1 VRILT
6 VGDAFVPVHL
16 FEMGL
21 ASLVDEYA
29 VRYIELNMDAPFVPA
44 TPSERSIREYAG
56 NPQQLVDALAGE
68 DILLVHGAPVT
79 DAVLDASP
87 GLKVVGVARG
97 GPVNI
102 DLAAASARGIAVITA
117 PARNAEAVADLTL
130 AFLIILARRVMPGHD
145 FIRGGGRMGDSAF
158 EGAQFFGNEL
168 RGHTLGLVGCGN
180 VGVRVASRAAAFGM
194 SIGVYDPYVS
204 PAYLEDRGM
213 QVMELEELLA
223 CSDFVSLHARATPE
237 TENFFDT
244 SKFAMMKRGAFFIN
258 TARETLVDEPALYSA
273 LLSGSLA
280 GAALDVLRPWQEG
293 TMHPLV
299 TLPNVIITPHIGG
312 ATHEAALRG
321 VQILADQ
328 LGHYLVGQPMQHA
341 VNLNKSGSSR

>member
-1 VRILT
+1 MKILA
-6 VGDAFVPVHL
+6 VGDAFVPVQL
-16 FEMGL
+16 FEIGL
-21 ASLVDEYA
+21 ASLADEYT
-29 VRYIELNMDAPFVPA
+29 VRFIELDMGAPFVPA

-56 NPQQLVDALAGE
+56 NPQQLVEALAGE
-68 DILLVHGAPVT
+68 NILLVHGAPVT

-87 GLKVVGVARG
+87 SLKVVGVARG
-97 GPVNI
+97 GPVNV
-102 DLAAASARGIAVITA
+102 DLAAANDRGITVITA

-130 AFLIILARRVMPGHD
+130 AFLIMLARGVMPGLD

-168 RGHTLGLVGCGN
+168 RGHILGLVGCGN

-194 SIGVYDPYVS
+194 SIVVYDPYVS

-213 QVMELEELLA
+213 RVMELEELLA
-223 CSDFVSLHARATPE
+223 SADFVSLHARATPE
-237 TENFFDT
+237 TDSFFDA
-244 SKFAMMKRGAFFIN
+244 SKFAMMKPGAFFIN
-258 TARETLVDEPALYSA
+258 TARETLVDESALYSA

-280 GAALDVLRPWQEG
+280 GAALDVLRPWKEG
-293 TMHPLV
+293 TLNPLV

-328 LGHYLVGQPMQHA
+328 LGQYLVGQPMQHA
-341 VNLNKSGSSR
+341 VNLNRFGSSR